1 MKTLRN
7 DEFFSLARDTLV
19 EGKKV
24 RIRVQGNSMLP
35 FFRSDAAIVL
45 RPVRPDDIRRG
56 SVVLAEIPQ
65 GTFVVHRI
73 LHAEGDRITL
83 MGDGNLI
90 GTETVVR
97 DKIYGTV
104 DCGTFHRAKARLWGW
119 LLPVRKYLLPLF
131 R

>member
-7 DEFFSLARDTLV
+7 DEFFALARETLL

-35 FFRSDAAIVL
+35 FFRSNAAIVL
-45 RPVRPDDIRRG
+45 RAVRPDDIRWG
-56 SVVLAEIPQ
+56 SVVLAETPQ
-65 GTFVVHRI
+65 GSFVVHRI
-73 LHAEGDRITL
+73 LRVDGNRITL

-90 GTETVVR
+90 GRETVTR
-97 DKIYGTV
+97 DKVYGAV
-104 DCGTFHRAKARLWGW
+104 DCGVFHRAKARLWRW

>member
-7 DEFFSLARDTLV
+7 DEFFALARETLL

-35 FFRSDAAIVL
+35 FFRSDTAIVL
-45 RPVRPDDIRRG
+45 RPIRTDDIRWG
-56 SVVLAEIPQ
+56 SVVLAETPQ
-65 GTFVVHRI
+65 GSFVVHRI
-73 LHAEGDRITL
+73 LRIEEDFVTL

-90 GTETVVR
+90 GRETVTR
-97 DKIYGTV
+97 DKIYGIV
-104 DCGTFHRAKARLWGW
+104 DCGVFHRAKARLWGW
-119 LLPVRKYLLPLF
+119 LLPVRRYLLPLF